1 MKFLKNLFK
10 SKAKKAPEL
19 PPVAPPIPEPP
30 KKELPTEIEI
40 GWKDVAPLMNLQSA
54 CDRIDEDMKEMF
66 YKHKWE
72 ERKIF
77 QSLVRT
83 EEALKGKI
91 NEAYD
96 RADIP
101 LSSRREYEILLPQVR
116 GKPGVLKKKKKS
128 TPGPTE
134 RKKE

>member
-10 SKAKKAPEL
+10 FKVKEASPI
-19 PPVAPPIPEPP
+19 PPVAPPPPEPP

-40 GWKDVAPLMNLQSA
+40 SWKEAAPLMNLQSA
-54 CDRIDEDMKEMF
+54 CDRIDENMREMF

-77 QSLVRT
+77 ESLVRT

-91 NEAYD
+91 NEVYE

-128 TPGPTE
+128 TAAPTE